1 MRTSLT
7 VKIHNLYTII
17 PYKKKLLKFTGASRA
32 RAYYKNY
39 SVDLLNDKIY
49 EEEGVEYFCSQL
61 YFPAS
66 DKTQDLR
73 VMHLFYELGFLFEK
87 LEDFFLHSEILAI
100 DIQYTKSTEIFLNHK
115 KAINLS
121 LLNSPDYHEYKKQFD
136 EGYQHL
142 RNGDCYQFNLTGL
155 YQYGF
160 SSGYK
165 ADSFIEALWSEAQS
179 RGAYASATYCES
191 LNQLFLSNSPE
202 CLFQL
207 SGGKLISRP
216 IKGTFLRES
225 AEPSEVQKLWRKLV
239 ADKKSQ
245 AELYMITD
253 LLRNDLCRIDLP
265 NARVTKKKARLLV
278 PGLIHQYSEIEIQ
291 LNPKITLIKILEKIF
306 PGGSITG
313 APKTGVMK
321 ILSKLESRPRGFY
334 CGSTLIF
341 KNGLIEAS
349 INIRSS
355 VIDFKKQ
362 TLSYQ
367 AGGGITLLSD
377 VEEEFKEMTYKHNSY
392 IHTLTR

>member
-1 MRTSLT
+1 MKT
-7 VKIHNLYTII
+7 HNLYTII
-17 PYKKKLLKFTGASRA
+17 PYKKKLLKFAGASSA

-49 EEEGVEYFCSQL
+49 EKEGIEHFCSTL
-61 YFPAS
+61 YFPAA
-66 DKTQDLR
+66 DKNQDLR

-100 DIQYTKSTEIFLNHK
+100 DIQYTECAEVFLNKK
-115 KAINLS
+115 KAVKLS
-121 LLNSPDYHEYKKQFD
+121 PLKSPDYREYKKQFD

-142 RNGDCYQFNLTGL
+142 RNGDCYQFNLTGV
-155 YQYGF
+155 YQYEF
-160 SSGYK
+160 SSEYR
-165 ADSFIEALWSEAQS
+165 ADDFIEALWSEPQN
-179 RGAYASATYCES
+179 RGAYATATYCES

-207 SGGKLISRP
+207 SEGKLITRP

-225 AEPSEVQKLWRKLV
+225 AEPSVIQRLWKKLA
-239 ADKKSQ
+239 ADRKSQ

-265 NARVTKKKARLLV
+265 NARVTKKKAKLLV
-278 PGLIHQYSEIEIQ
+278 PGLIHQYSEIEIN

-313 APKTGVMK
+313 APKRGVMK

-362 TLSYQ
+362 TLTYQ

-377 VEEEFKEMTYKHNSY
+377 AQEEFKEMTYKHNSY